1 MSVSA
6 TPPPRIA
13 ALDHARSLALLG
25 MGIFHFTF
33 DLMLFGYLPP
43 GTVYQ
48 GIWPW
53 VARGVASS
61 FLFLAGVSLWL
72 AHGRAIRWP
81 AFWRRFAMVAGA
93 ALLVTVA
100 TFFTLGAAY
109 IRWGI
114 LHMIAAGSLLALPFL
129 RLPVA
134 LTLAVAAGAFAAPHL
149 FRAELFNGA
158 FWLWLGLARE
168 VPPMVDYLPILPW
181 LCPLLLGLAFARLAD
196 GAGLW
201 ARLAPWQPGRLGQWL
216 AWPGR
221 HSLAIYLLHQPV
233 LFGLIWAFTTWTRA

>member
-6 TPPPRIA
+6 PPPPRIA

-201 ARLAPWQPGRLGQWL
+201 ARLALWQPGRPGQWL